1 MCVNAGLRKGC
12 DVVRFVDTALRRGC
26 VASMLI
32 CVESNMVCERWLAK
46 KMQRVNAGMC
56 KNCSHCVEAVFA
68 RNLIVGA
75 LLLLPENG
83 LHAMGDD
90 SGAGEG
96 GGVAKMNY
104 SSHWRGGHRFDMIY
118 QYLVPSRLFKLTPLL
133 RKPNSS

>member
-1 MCVNAGLRKGC
+1 MRSYVTWPGSPGEVATACGR
-12 DVVRFVDTALRRGC
+12 VRFVNKALRRGC

-104 SSHWRGGHRFDMIY
+104 SSCLLY
-118 QYLVPSRLFKLTPLL
+118 TSPSPRDA
-133 RKPNSS
+133 